1 MTEEA
6 ILNRNEISSLIRSE
20 LADYFSGV
28 DYQKIKNIKSNDF
41 STNRNAMNMDEAVS
55 YLKSHGFEMK
65 INTLYKH
72 TANNTI
78 QFSRFGKRK
87 IVFSKEQLDDFI
99 ERMKK

>member
-1 MTEEA
+1 
-6 ILNRNEISSLIRSE
+6 
-20 LADYFSGV
+20 
-28 DYQKIKNIKSNDF
+28 
-41 STNRNAMNMDEAVS
+41 MDEAVS
-55 YLKSHGFEMK
+55 YLKSQGFEMK
-65 INTLYKH
+65 KNTLYKH